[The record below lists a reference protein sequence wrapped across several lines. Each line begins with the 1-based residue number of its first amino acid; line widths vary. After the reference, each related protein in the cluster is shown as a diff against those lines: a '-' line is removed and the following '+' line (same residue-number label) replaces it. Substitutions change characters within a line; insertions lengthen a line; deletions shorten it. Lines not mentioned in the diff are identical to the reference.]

1 MKVQAALCFNRHRL
15 EEPVQQPAL
24 AAAHRT
30 VQVQAAWLP
39 LFEQCQLFGH
49 AVDHPSLAVTQLVTA
64 ASGFVLEP
72 VEQFALVG
80 GGAAQ
85 ALAKLA
91 QWGRDPGRQKQS
103 SLAMTGQRA
112 ACPRAA
118 ILTNTESDRQ

>member
-24 AAAHRT
+24 AAPHRT

-103 SLAMTGQRA
+103 SLGDDGA
-112 ACPRAA
+112 ARSLP
-118 ILTNTESDRQ
+118 EGSHFD